1 MRLKDIIIPVFSVI
15 VLIVSGCLE
24 MEVDSQPAHGVVSS
38 TFSATTE
45 VVFIKNIDIEVTD
58 DRAMLYAVHKPT
70 GWTIDSVT
78 YTSPEHGNG
87 VFTYLGNAADEADD
101 NPAGIDTGWEDSLEA
116 AYPADA
122 GMHWQ
127 VYVSDQ
133 DTTSTSSEADPDTF
147 HITVN
152 YTVDALEGDY
162 MLKYWTTHSNNGD
175 AADTANTASAGR
187 LFTAY
192 DPSTSPL
199 VTFTLTDET
208 WNNHNVKFKGSMSDW
223 NLFPGFDDGTNG
235 DATADDHVWTAQF
248 AIVED
253 GTYEWG
259 AIEDDGSEWGIWL
272 IEGDN
277 PSFTVSGTTVT
288 GTTSY
293 TIPAST
299 TTTPGAITFTLT
311 DGTASY
317 LDVEYK
323 GTATDWAVVQMY
335 DDGTNGDETASD
347 HIWTVIITD
356 ITAGDHEWGAIEND
370 GSEWG
375 IWLIDG
381 SNPAYTLDA
390 DLTTYH
396 GQTHYEIPEP
406 SGGDPAVVTFTV
418 NDNSWLLSGVMIK
431 GTMSNWAVFQA
442 YDDGMNGDATA
453 DDHIWTG
460 QYTTEQGDHE
470 WGAISTTNGDGTV
483 CELCDGSDGWG
494 TWLMEGFPNPA
505 FTLSGETVT
514 GVVDWVIAPDSAEA
528 AGSVMFTVTDL
539 HSPDGSESYVDV
551 EWKGTPTEWE
561 LVQMYDDGT
570 NGDETAGDHVWTV
583 IVDNVTAGDHQ
594 WGAIENDGTEW
605 GIWLME
611 GVPNPAF
618 TLDEDLLTLHGAT
631 DFVIQP
637 PAGGDVTKAVLFSCD
652 MTEWLDEE
660 GNNGMAIFSLA
671 RGDSLRVHGSFNNW
685 QNCTDCAMTRTP
697 GTNIFSHAINVT
709 AQVNSDHQF
718 AYYMQLSQAS
728 LDSLEARYGVAPV
741 DWMGW
746 ETSPMELGN
755 RKFNLGVDDGS
766 GLLELDQASFY
777 DVFPGSVLEQGE
789 SMDLTF
795 SIDMEAAAELG
806 FVATEDS
813 VYLRTHDKWLNYIQ
827 GYSDGQDINHYGAEM
842 NEDGDYS
849 ITLTLNGPQP
859 WSIYY
864 KWGFKD
870 VSEGSE
876 VDETGGGLG
885 GIPRIRYFHRDE
897 NDDCNWPSSY
907 EFPLDELFAVVETQN
922 AEPWD
927 SDELCTDL
935 SGEEEMLV
943 NASFEHY
950 TPQDNGW
957 QNHADGWETYPD
969 GDHYSVELDGSNV
982 YGSDS
987 IFYTYDGNAAAK
999 MWGND
1004 AENNLFQT
1012 FWDGSLAPGTQY
1024 YVDGML
1030 YQPTDDH
1037 MNDGSH
1043 LVLFAKYFTGDWG
1056 WVGMDSSEHF
1066 TTADSFNTWQY
1077 RWLRFTVPEGASIVQ
1092 VGAMYTGGGGA
1103 VYLDDFAMWPTSG
1116 GILWDGGFEEDDLWS
1131 WYIWPDGATNYSHE
1145 MTGNNIYGSDAVF
1158 EAFEGDYGFKMWGQY
1173 NGAAENYSSV
1183 GQWFEVGIDGL
1194 EIGSHPV
1201 LSGWMMS
1208 HADDWIGQG
1217 INSAYLAFYYYD
1229 YDYNMTGPGWEI
1241 SDVVGSTNESST
1253 WLNREVIGT
1262 VPEGTVSVWAGMEY
1276 YQNASDGGSIYLD
1289 GLHMEMGELS
1299 GIDDNLPGQFK
1310 LLGNFPNPFNPSTAI
1325 SFITPGAM
1333 DINVNIYNILGQ
1345 RIASINGGML
1355 KSGTHNIIWN
1365 GKDSMGRSLSSGIY
1379 FYEVEAGNKFH
1390 KIKKMTL
1397 LK

>member
-1 MRLKDIIIPVFSVI
+1 MKKLLSIIILLSLTNLFA
-15 VLIVSGCLE
+15 
-24 MEVDSQPAHGVVSS
+24 VD
-38 TFSATTE
+38 
-45 VVFIKNIDIEVTD
+45 
-58 DRAMLYAVHKPT
+58 
-70 GWTIDSVT
+70 
-78 YTSPEHGNG
+78 
-87 VFTYLGNAADEADD
+87 
-101 NPAGIDTGWEDSLEA
+101 
-116 AYPADA
+116 
-122 GMHWQ
+122 
-127 VYVSDQ
+127 
-133 DTTSTSSEADPDTF
+133 
-147 HITVN
+147 
-152 YTVDALEGDY
+152 
-162 MLKYWTTHSNNGD
+162 
-175 AADTANTASAGR
+175 
-187 LFTAY
+187 
-192 DPSTSPL
+192 
-199 VTFTLTDET
+199 VTFTMNDGSWLNQDIE
-208 WNNHNVKFKGSMSDW
+208 WKGSPTEWALVQM
-223 NLFPGFDDGTNG
+223 FDDGTNG
-235 DATADDHVWTAQF
+235 DATAGDHIWTC
-248 AIVED
+248 IVEVSEGD
-253 GTYEWG
+253 HSWG
-259 AIEDDGSEWGIWL
+259 AIENDGSEYGIWL
-272 IEGDN
+272 IQGDN
-277 PSFTVSGTTVT
+277 PAFSVSASGEVT

-293 TIPAST
+293 TIDPFT
-299 TTTPGAITFTLT
+299 TTTPGAITFTVT

-370 GSEWG
+370 GSANG

-539 HSPDGSESYVDV
+539 HSPDGTESYVAV
-551 EWKGTPTEWE
+551 EWKGTPNDWAT
-561 LVQMYDDGT
+561 VPMYDDGT

-583 IVDNVTAGDHQ
+583 IIDNVAAGNHE

-611 GVPNPAF
+611 GFPNPTF

-631 DFVIQP
+631 DFVIPP

-660 GNNGMAIFSLA
+660 GNDGMAIFSIA

-969 GDHYSVELDGSNV
+969 GDHYNVELDGSNV

-1158 EAFEGDYGFKMWGQY
+1158 ETFEGDYGFKMWGQY

-1289 GLHMEMGELS
+1289 GLHMEMGELA

-1345 RIASINGGML
+1345 RIARINGGML